1 MGLAPVRERSP
12 VRSAVPDPRTHNLLE
27 SMTPRPQG
35 GPQMAG
41 NSAKRKAVQSEERP
55 KWVPLRE
62 DQHSELSTIAR
73 ELMLARS
80 QKTERLT
87 ENTVIRVAVDLV
99 IRHPELLVGDTE
111 DDLRTNALGRFEQ
124 LLERERELLAGGNE
138 EDPGEGQ

>member
-1 MGLAPVRERSP
+1 
-12 VRSAVPDPRTHNLLE
+12 
-27 SMTPRPQG
+27 
-35 GPQMAG
+35 MAG

-80 QKTERLT
+80 QKASRIT

-111 DDLRTNALGRFEQ
+111 DDLRTNMLARVEQ
-124 LLERERELLAGGNE
+124 LLERERELLAGGTE

>member
-1 MGLAPVRERSP
+1 
-12 VRSAVPDPRTHNLLE
+12 
-27 SMTPRPQG
+27 
-35 GPQMAG
+35 MAG

-73 ELMLARS
+73 ELMLARTR
-80 QKTERLT
+80 KAERIT

-111 DDLRTNALGRFEQ
+111 DDLRTNMLARVEQ
-124 LLERERELLAGGNE
+124 LLERERELLAGGEGE
-138 EDPGEGQ
+138 EQGDGQ

>member
-1 MGLAPVRERSP
+1 
-12 VRSAVPDPRTHNLLE
+12 
-27 SMTPRPQG
+27 
-35 GPQMAG
+35 MAG

-80 QKTERLT
+80 QKTERIT

-99 IRHPELLVGDTE
+99 IRYPDLLAGDTE
-111 DDLRTNALGRFEQ
+111 DDLRTNALGRFKQ
-124 LLERERELLAGGNE
+124 LLERERELLAGRAE

>member
-1 MGLAPVRERSP
+1 
-12 VRSAVPDPRTHNLLE
+12 
-27 SMTPRPQG
+27 
-35 GPQMAG
+35 MAG

>member
-12 VRSAVPDPRTHNLLE
+12 VRRTVPEPRTHNLLE

-35 GPQMAG
+35 GYQMAG
-41 NSAKRKAVQSEERP
+41 NSAKRKGGQAEERP

-80 QKTERLT
+80 AKTERIT

-99 IRHPELLVGDTE
+99 IRHPDLLVGDTE
-111 DDLRTNALGRFEQ
+111 DDLRTNLLDRVEQ
-124 LLERERELLAGGNE
+124 LLEREQQLLAGGTQDE
-138 EDPGEGQ
+138 PGEGK